1 MTCPSCSTIDTT
13 GQDGAGRIEGWSHLS
28 ASAVLRQRMQEL
40 DPAFAVDGPDGDS
53 LGHEL
58 EEKLEVDHII
68 QEAAMHENKEYIEK
82 VHKLEED
89 VKKFHARDPEH
100 DW

>member
-1 MTCPSCSTIDTT
+1 MK
-13 GQDGAGRIEGWSHLS
+13 
-28 ASAVLRQRMQEL
+28 EL

-82 VHKLEED
+82 VHKLEDD